1 MMLQDSA
8 IIYDRTVGQW
18 RQLAGRYNHP
28 HLTAED
34 LAQFIDAYR
43 EVERKD
49 YFNPLR
55 QANIEKDIYDQECE
69 VMEMLLKLEEQCA
82 ETLNSAQLEYLEQ
95 EIGPF
100 FDYISA
106 AVNVK
111 TPKS

>member
-1 MMLQDSA
+1 
-8 IIYDRTVGQW
+8 
-18 RQLAGRYNHP
+18 
-28 HLTAED
+28 
-34 LAQFIDAYR
+34 
-43 EVERKD
+43 
-49 YFNPLR
+49 
-55 QANIEKDIYDQECE
+55 
-69 VMEMLLKLEEQCA
+69 MEMLLKLEEQCA